1 MKKLIILT
9 LFVLSFGII
18 QAQDAE
24 FKAELKTFMKNG
36 NTSGY
41 GKEKF
46 QELFMQLFQAAG
58 DALPYKTPQEQ
69 QNAAVEL
76 GTKYYETQAIDDLC
90 DIFAPYYAKHLT
102 IDELRIINKTLAE
115 EKNRNVWDKASNDK
129 VNMAIAQVFM
139 TVVPSTVNSI
149 MQGAEPEALLDAT
162 EKESSYYKTVEN
174 LNSVS
179 GVSEIFSNSLD
190 AATASLTDPAQKEFM
205 GKVFAHINKI
215 LPEIVY
221 KTYKEVLNEEE
232 LNTLL
237 ALYERPEFKKM
248 TNANKEMFSSQN
260 IMVTGMEV
268 MKKVAAWLD
277 TQDIIKQ

>member
-41 GKEKF
+41 GKKKF
-46 QELFMQLFQAAG
+46 QELFMQLFQTVG

-102 IDELRIINKTLAE
+102 IDELRTIKKTFAE
-115 EKNRNVWDKASNDK
+115 EKKRNVWDKANIDK
-129 VNMAIAQVFM
+129 VNTTMSQAFIEA
-139 TVVPSTVNSI
+139 VPSTVISI

-174 LNSVS
+174 LISVS
-179 GVSEIFSNSLD
+179 GVSEIVSNGLD
-190 AATASLTDPAQKEFM
+190 AATASLTDPAKKEFM

-215 LPEIVY
+215 LPEIFY

-248 TNANKEMFSSQN
+248 TNANNEIFSSQN
-260 IMVTGMEV
+260 LMVIGMEAI
-268 MKKVAAWLD
+268 KKVAAWLD
-277 TQDIIKQ
+277 TQEIIKQ

>member
-41 GKEKF
+41 GKNKF
-46 QELFMQLFQAAG
+46 QELFMKLFQIQTIG
-58 DALPYKTPQEQ
+58 NALPYKTPQEQ

-102 IDELRIINKTLAE
+102 IDELRTINKTLAE
-115 EKNRNVWDKASNDK
+115 EKNRNVWDKASIDK
-129 VNMAIAQVFM
+129 VKTTMSQAFI
-139 TVVPSTVNSI
+139 STVISI
-149 MQGAEPEALLDAT
+149 MQGAEPETLLDAT
-162 EKESSYYKTVEN
+162 EKESSYYKTTEN
-174 LNSVS
+174 LISVL
-179 GVSEIFSNSLD
+179 GISEKASNVFDL
-190 AATASLTDPAQKEFM
+190 ATASLTDSAQKEFM
-205 GKVFAHINKI
+205 GKVFAHTNKI
-215 LPEIVY
+215 WPEIFY

-237 ALYERPEFKKM
+237 ALYEKPEFKKM
-248 TNANKEMFSSQN
+248 TNANNEIFYSQN
-260 IMVTGMEV
+260 LMVIGMEAI
-268 MKKVAAWLD
+268 KKVATWLD
-277 TQDIIKQ
+277 TQNIIKQ